1 MAKKL
6 FEKAGLIQMPAAAA
20 QKEPVPKPAEEVRAK
35 TAPGSMLHFMSAQST
50 AIKEA
55 ETLREELARY
65 EGALPVRKLDPRLVR
80 SSVWA
85 NRHAASFEGPDFA
98 ALKEEI
104 AAANGNV
111 QPIKVRPVPGV
122 SGTAA
127 SGDEGVGRSN
137 PPAGIE
143 PVYEIVYGHRRHRA
157 CLELGIPV
165 LAMVEQVNEQD
176 LFVAMERENRSRKDL
191 SAWEQGMMYARAL
204 DAGLYASNRQ
214 LAGAIGR
221 DLGDVGKA
229 LSLARL
235 PKAVVDAF
243 SSPLDLQ
250 FRWAKLLNDAQQKDP
265 DGLMARAKALAARA
279 EPLTPKQVLERLL
292 DLDEPARGQRGA
304 EHVIQNERERVAV
317 VTTDEQGRT
326 VVRFERQLTEAQ
338 RGALADAIRQFL
350 GLAPGT

>member
-6 FEKAGLIQMPAAAA
+6 FEKAGLIQMPTAA

-65 EGALPVRKLDPRLVR
+65 EGALPVRRLDPRLVR

-111 QPIKVRPVPGV
+111 QPIKVRPVA
-122 SGTAA
+122 AA
-127 SGDEGVGRSN
+127 SGASAPDEGVGRSN

-143 PVYEIVYGHRRHRA
+143 PVYEIVFGHRRHRA

-279 EPLTPKQVLERLL
+279 EPLSAKQVLERLL
-292 DLDEPARGQRGA
+292 DLDEPARAKGHA
-304 EHVIQNERERVAV
+304 EHVIQNDRERVAV
-317 VTTDEQGRT
+317 VTNDEQGRT
-326 VVRFERQLTEAQ
+326 VVRFDRQLTEAQ
-338 RGALADAIRQFL
+338 RAALAEAIRQFL
-350 GLAPGT
+350 GLAPGG

>member
-6 FEKAGLIQMPAAAA
+6 FEKAGLIQMPSAAP
-20 QKEPVPKPAEEVRAK
+20 KEPIAPKPAEEVRAK

-55 ETLREELARY
+55 ESLREELARY
-65 EGALPVRKLDPRLVR
+65 EGALPVRHLDPKLIRP
-80 SSVWA
+80 SAWA
-85 NRHAASFEGPDFA
+85 NRHAASFEGVDFA
-98 ALKEEI
+98 ALKDEI

-111 QPIKVRPVPGV
+111 QPIKVRPLQG
-122 SGTAA
+122 GAA
-127 SGDEGVGRSN
+127 GSEGVGPSN
-137 PPAGIE
+137 PHGSPGAL
-143 PVYEIVYGHRRHRA
+143 YEIVFGHRRHRA

-165 LAMVEQVNEQD
+165 LAMVASVNEQE
-176 LFVAMERENRSRKDL
+176 LFVAMERENRARKDL

-214 LAGAIGR
+214 LAAAIGR

-265 DGLMARAKALAARA
+265 DGLMARAKALAARTEA
-279 EPLTPKQVLERLL
+279 LTAKQVLERLL
-292 DLDEPARGQRGA
+292 DADDRPSAEAPV
-304 EHVIQNERERVAV
+304 EHVIQNERERLAV
-317 VTTDEQGRT
+317 ISSDDQGRT
-326 VVRFERQLTEAQ
+326 VVRFARALSDAQ
-338 RGALADAIRQFL
+338 RQALASALRDFFALPR
-350 GLAPGT
+350 

>member
-6 FEKAGLIQMPAAAA
+6 FEKAGLIQMPGVAP
-20 QKEPVPKPAEEVRAK
+20 KEPAVPKPVEEVRAK

-55 ETLREELARY
+55 ESLREELARY
-65 EGALPVRKLDPRLVR
+65 EGALPVRELDPRLIR
-80 SSVWA
+80 PSAWA
-85 NRHAASFEGPDFA
+85 NRHAASFEGADFA
-98 ALKEEI
+98 ALKDEI

-111 QPIKVRPVPGV
+111 QPIKVRPLK
-122 SGTAA
+122 AA
-127 SGDEGVGRSN
+127 DESSAGVGPSN
-137 PPAGIE
+137 PPGGVA
-143 PVYEIVYGHRRHRA
+143 PLYEIVFGHRRHRA

-165 LAMVEQVNEQD
+165 LAMVAAVNEQE
-176 LFVAMERENRSRKDL
+176 LFVAMERENRARKDL

-214 LAGAIGR
+214 LAAAIGR

-265 DGLMARAKALAARA
+265 DGLMARAKALAART
-279 EPLTPKQVLERLL
+279 EPLTAKQVLERLL
-292 DLDEPARGQRGA
+292 DMDDRPLAQPLA
-304 EHVIQNERERVAV
+304 EQVIQNERERLAV
-317 VTTDEQGRT
+317 IGSDEQGRT
-326 VVRFERQLTEAQ
+326 VVRFQRALTEAQ
-338 RGALADAIRQFL
+338 REALAAALREFFS
-350 GLAPGT
+350 AS

>member
-6 FEKAGLIQMPAAAA
+6 FEKAGLIQMPAAAP
-20 QKEPVPKPAEEVRAK
+20 KEPIAPKPAEEVRAK

-55 ETLREELARY
+55 ESLREELARY
-65 EGALPVRKLDPRLVR
+65 EGALPVRHLDPRSIR
-80 SSVWA
+80 PSAWA

-98 ALKEEI
+98 ALKDEI

-111 QPIKVRPVPGV
+111 QPIKVRPIQG
-122 SGTAA
+122 GAA
-127 SGDEGVGRSN
+127 VAGEGVGPSN
-137 PPAGIE
+137 PPGGMV
-143 PVYEIVYGHRRHRA
+143 PVYEIVFGHRRHRA

-165 LAMVEQVNEQD
+165 LAMVAPVNEQE
-176 LFVAMERENRSRKDL
+176 LFVAMERENRARKDL

-214 LAGAIGR
+214 LAAAIGR

-265 DGLMARAKALAARA
+265 DGLMARAKALASRT
-279 EPLTPKQVLERLL
+279 ESLTAKQVLERLL
-292 DLDEPARGQRGA
+292 DMDDRPVTEPQA
-304 EHVIQNERERVAV
+304 EHVIQNDRERLAV
-317 VTTDEQGRT
+317 IGADEQGRT
-326 VVRFERQLTEAQ
+326 VVRFQRSLTDHQ
-338 RGALADAIRQFL
+338 REALAAVLRQFF
-350 GLAPGT
+350 GVAGQ

>member
-6 FEKAGLIQMPAAAA
+6 FEKAGLIQMPTSAP
-20 QKEPVPKPAEEVRAK
+20 KEPVPKPAEEVRAK

-55 ETLREELARY
+55 ESLREELARY
-65 EGALPVRKLDPRLVR
+65 EGALPVRKLDPRLIR

-111 QPIKVRPVPGV
+111 QPIKVRPIQSVMQAV
-122 SGTAA
+122 ADA
-127 SGDEGVGRSN
+127 SEGVGRSN
-137 PPAGIE
+137 PLAPDAAI
-143 PVYEIVYGHRRHRA
+143 YEIVFGHRRHRA

-265 DGLMARAKALAARA
+265 DGLMARAKALSARTEA
-279 EPLTPKQVLERLL
+279 LTAKQVLERLL
-292 DLDEPARGQRGA
+292 DLDERPSAGKAA
-304 EHVIQNERERVAV
+304 EHVIQNERERLAV
-317 VTTDEQGRT
+317 VMSDELGRT
-326 VVRFERQLTEAQ
+326 VVRFERALTDAQ
-338 RGALADAIRQFL
+338 RAALADAIREFL
-350 GLAPGT
+350 AVAKP

>member
-6 FEKAGLIQMPAAAA
+6 FEKAGLIQMPPAAP
-20 QKEPVPKPAEEVRAK
+20 KEPVAPKPVEEVRAK

-55 ETLREELARY
+55 ESLREELARY
-65 EGALPVRKLDPRLVR
+65 EGALPVRSLDPRLVR
-80 SSVWA
+80 PSAWA

-98 ALKEEI
+98 ALKDEI

-111 QPIKVRPVPGV
+111 QPIKVRPLQSAPG
-122 SGTAA
+122 AA
-127 SGDEGVGRSN
+127 EGVGRSN
-137 PPAGIE
+137 PTDGVFPL
-143 PVYEIVYGHRRHRA
+143 YEIVFGHRRHRA

-165 LAMVEQVNEQD
+165 LAMVAPVNEQE
-176 LFVAMERENRSRKDL
+176 LFVAMERENRARKDL

-214 LAGAIGR
+214 LAAAIGR

-265 DGLMARAKALAARA
+265 DGLMARAKALAARTEA
-279 EPLTPKQVLERLL
+279 LTAKQVLERLL
-292 DLDEPARGQRGA
+292 DMDDRPVSESSV
-304 EHVIQNERERVAV
+304 EHVIQNERERLAV
-317 VTTDEQGRT
+317 IGTDEQGRT
-326 VVRFERQLTEAQ
+326 VVRFARALSEPQRQ
-338 RGALADAIRQFL
+338 ALATTLREFF
-350 GLAPGT
+350 GAPK

>member
-6 FEKAGLIQMPAAAA
+6 FEKAGLIQMPPAAP
-20 QKEPVPKPAEEVRAK
+20 KEPVAPKPVEEVRAK

-55 ETLREELARY
+55 ESLREELARY
-65 EGALPVRKLDPRLVR
+65 EGALPVRSLDPRLVR
-80 SSVWA
+80 PSAWA

-98 ALKEEI
+98 ALKDEI

-111 QPIKVRPVPGV
+111 QPIKVRPLQSAPG
-122 SGTAA
+122 AA
-127 SGDEGVGRSN
+127 EGVGRSN
-137 PPAGIE
+137 PTDGVFPL
-143 PVYEIVYGHRRHRA
+143 YEIVFGHRRHRA

-165 LAMVEQVNEQD
+165 LAMVAPVNEQE
-176 LFVAMERENRSRKDL
+176 LFVAMERENRARKDL

-214 LAGAIGR
+214 LAAAIGR

-265 DGLMARAKALAARA
+265 DGLMARAKALAART
-279 EPLTPKQVLERLL
+279 ESLTAKQVLERLL
-292 DLDEPARGQRGA
+292 DMDDRPVSEPPV
-304 EHVIQNERERVAV
+304 EHVIQNERERLAV
-317 VTTDEQGRT
+317 IGTDEQGRT
-326 VVRFERQLTEAQ
+326 VVRFARALSEPQRQ
-338 RGALADAIRQFL
+338 ALATTLREFF
-350 GLAPGT
+350 GAPK

>member
-6 FEKAGLIQMPAAAA
+6 FEKAGLIQMPSAAP
-20 QKEPVPKPAEEVRAK
+20 KEPVAPKPAEEIRAK

-55 ETLREELARY
+55 ESLREELARY
-65 EGALPVRKLDPRLVR
+65 EGALPVRQLDPRLIR
-80 SSVWA
+80 PSAWA

-98 ALKEEI
+98 ALKDEI

-111 QPIKVRPVPGV
+111 QPIKVRPIQG
-122 SGTAA
+122 GTAA
-127 SGDEGVGRSN
+127 VTEGVGQSN
-137 PPAGIE
+137 PLATGGAL
-143 PVYEIVYGHRRHRA
+143 YEIVFGHRRHRA

-165 LAMVEQVNEQD
+165 LAMVAPVNEQE
-176 LFVAMERENRSRKDL
+176 LFVAMERENRARKDL

-214 LAGAIGR
+214 LAAAIGR

-265 DGLMARAKALAARA
+265 DGLMARAKALAARTEA
-279 EPLTPKQVLERLL
+279 LTAKQVLERLL
-292 DLDEPARGQRGA
+292 DMDDRPLTAPVPEQ
-304 EHVIQNERERVAV
+304 VIQNDRERLAV
-317 VTTDEQGRT
+317 IGSDDQGRT
-326 VVRFERQLTEAQ
+326 VVRFQ
-338 RGALADAIRQFL
+338 RALSDSQRDALAAALREFFAL
-350 GLAPGT
+350 PK

>member
-6 FEKAGLIQMPAAAA
+6 FEKAGLIQMPPAA

-55 ETLREELARY
+55 ESLREELARY
-65 EGALPVRKLDPRLVR
+65 EGALPVRKLDARLVR

-111 QPIKVRPVPGV
+111 QPIKVRPLP
-122 SGTAA
+122 STAA
-127 SGDEGVGRSN
+127 GAEGVGRSN
-137 PPAGIE
+137 PPGAPE
-143 PVYEIVYGHRRHRA
+143 PIYEIVFGHRRHRA

-214 LAGAIGR
+214 LAAAIGR

-265 DGLMARAKALAARA
+265 DGLMARAKALGARA
-279 EPLTPKQVLERLL
+279 EPLTAKQVLERLL
-292 DLDEPARGQRGA
+292 DVDEPATARRDP

-317 VTTDEQGRT
+317 VTSDEQGRT
-326 VVRFERQLTEAQ
+326 VVRFDRQLTEPQ
-338 RGALADAIRQFL
+338 RAALADTIRQFL
-350 GLAPGT
+350 GLAPGR

>member
-6 FEKAGLIQMPAAAA
+6 FEKAGLIQMPSAAP
-20 QKEPVPKPAEEVRAK
+20 KEPIAPKPTEEVRAK

-55 ETLREELARY
+55 ESLREELARY
-65 EGALPVRKLDPRLVR
+65 EGALPVRHLDPKLIRP
-80 SSVWA
+80 SAWA
-85 NRHAASFEGPDFA
+85 NRHAASFEGVDFA
-98 ALKEEI
+98 ALKDEI

-111 QPIKVRPVPGV
+111 QPIKVRPLQGV
-122 SGTAA
+122 AAGSG
-127 SGDEGVGRSN
+127 GVGPSN
-137 PPAGIE
+137 PHGSPGAL
-143 PVYEIVYGHRRHRA
+143 YEIVFGHRRHRA

-165 LAMVEQVNEQD
+165 LAMVASVNEQE
-176 LFVAMERENRSRKDL
+176 LFVAMERENRARKDL

-214 LAGAIGR
+214 LAAAIGR

-265 DGLMARAKALAARA
+265 DGLMARAKALAARTEA
-279 EPLTPKQVLERLL
+279 LTAKQVLERLL
-292 DLDEPARGQRGA
+292 DADDRPSAEAPV
-304 EHVIQNERERVAV
+304 EHVIQNERERLAV
-317 VTTDEQGRT
+317 ISSDDQGRT
-326 VVRFERQLTEAQ
+326 VVRFARALSDAQ
-338 RGALADAIRQFL
+338 RQALASALRDFFALPR
-350 GLAPGT
+350 

>member
-6 FEKAGLIQMPAAAA
+6 FEKAGLIQMPASA

-55 ETLREELARY
+55 ESLREELARY
-65 EGALPVRKLDPRLVR
+65 EGALPVRKLDPRLIR

-104 AAANGNV
+104 SAANGNV
-111 QPIKVRPVPGV
+111 QPIKVRPVAGSPGP
-122 SGTAA
+122 SAA
-127 SGDEGVGRSN
+127 DEGVGRSN
-137 PPAGIE
+137 PPTGIE
-143 PVYEIVYGHRRHRA
+143 PVYEIVFGHRRHRA

-214 LAGAIGR
+214 LAAAIGR

-279 EPLTPKQVLERLL
+279 EPLTAKQVLERLL
-292 DLDEPARGQRGA
+292 DLDDPAQAQRTA

-317 VTTDEQGRT
+317 VATDEQGRT
-326 VVRFERQLTEAQ
+326 VVRFDRQLSESQ

-350 GLAPGT
+350 GLAPGG

>member
-6 FEKAGLIQMPAAAA
+6 FEKAGLIQIPGAAP
-20 QKEPVPKPAEEVRAK
+20 KEPVPKPAEEVRAK

-55 ETLREELARY
+55 ESLREELARY

-111 QPIKVRPVPGV
+111 QPIKVRPVSAG
-122 SGTAA
+122 AA
-127 SGDEGVGRSN
+127 AAGGEEGVGRSN
-137 PPAGIE
+137 PPGSIE
-143 PVYEIVYGHRRHRA
+143 PVYEIVFGHRRHRA

-214 LAGAIGR
+214 LAAAIGR

-279 EPLTPKQVLERLL
+279 EPLSAKQVLERLL
-292 DLDEPARGQRGA
+292 DLDEPARAVRGS
-304 EHVIQNERERVAV
+304 EHVIQNERERVAI
-317 VTTDEQGRT
+317 VTSDEQGRT
-326 VVRFERQLTEAQ
+326 VVRFDRQLTEPQ
-338 RGALADAIRQFL
+338 RAALAEAIRTFL
-350 GLAPGT
+350 GLPPGG

>member
-6 FEKAGLIQMPAAAA
+6 FEKAGLIQMPSAAP
-20 QKEPVPKPAEEVRAK
+20 KEPVAPKPAEEIRAK

-55 ETLREELARY
+55 ESLREELARY
-65 EGALPVRKLDPRLVR
+65 EGALPVRQLDPRLIR
-80 SSVWA
+80 PSAWA

-98 ALKEEI
+98 ALKDEI

-111 QPIKVRPVPGV
+111 QPIKVRPIQG
-122 SGTAA
+122 GTAA
-127 SGDEGVGRSN
+127 VTDGVGQSN
-137 PPAGIE
+137 PLGTGGAL
-143 PVYEIVYGHRRHRA
+143 YEIVFGHRRHRA

-165 LAMVEQVNEQD
+165 LAMVAPVNEQE
-176 LFVAMERENRSRKDL
+176 LFVAMERENRARKDL

-214 LAGAIGR
+214 LAAAIGR

-265 DGLMARAKALAARA
+265 DGLMARAKALAARTEA
-279 EPLTPKQVLERLL
+279 LTAKQVLERLL
-292 DLDEPARGQRGA
+292 DMDDRPLTAPIPEQ
-304 EHVIQNERERVAV
+304 VIQNDRERLAV
-317 VTTDEQGRT
+317 IGSDDQGRT
-326 VVRFERQLTEAQ
+326 VVRFQ
-338 RGALADAIRQFL
+338 RALSDSQRDALAAALREFFAL
-350 GLAPGT
+350 PK